1 MSSLEV
7 REESFP
13 ARRREI
19 SGPVNGAATDIAR
32 VDFADKI
39 LVTISQGG
47 RLSHWVRHH
56 ILTPQYATHI
66 NSIPHEPQS
75 PNTVV

>member
-1 MSSLEV
+1 MASLEV

-13 ARRREI
+13 ARRHEI
-19 SGPVNGAATDIAR
+19 SGSVNGAATDIAR

-47 RLSHWVRHH
+47 RLSHWVRRDITVPIHH
-56 ILTPQYATHI
+56 SHE
-66 NSIPHEPQS
+66 SMPHEP
-75 PNTVV
+75 